1 MQFAQH
7 DLSEDVYNAVSDW
20 RTAAVFSEAERVAL
34 EYAERFA
41 DDHLGVDQELYDR
54 LATHFEPALIVAL
67 TLSMAC
73 FVGLGRANQVLD
85 LTQSCPLE
93 M

>member
-1 MQFAQH
+1 VQFAQH
-7 DLSEDVYNAVSDW
+7 DLSEAVYAAVSQW
-20 RTAAVFSEAERVAL
+20 RTSDQFSEAERVAL
-34 EYAERFA
+34 EYAELFA
-41 DDHLGVDQELYDR
+41 GEHLAINQDLYDR
-54 LATHFEPALIVAL
+54 LADHFEPAMIVAM

-85 LTQSCPLE
+85 LEQSCPLE